1 MNHLNGEQALDYSRI
16 RKLDNDFG
24 RTNRQRTVLL
34 ALLNKAR
41 SMSLKDV
48 SGLITTVF
56 PMLTT
61 DMSNGDML
69 EVAAKIVPILP
80 ELQVTSQYIPA
91 EGTYTYASIR
101 GMSVLVPDLEV
112 NRQILK
118 DTIG

>member
-1 MNHLNGEQALDYSRI
+1 
-16 RKLDNDFG
+16 
-24 RTNRQRTVLL
+24 
-34 ALLNKAR
+34 
-41 SMSLKDV
+41 MSLKDA
-48 SGLITTVF
+48 SNLITTVL
-56 PMLTT
+56 PMVTT

-91 EGTYTYASIR
+91 EGTYKYARIH
-101 GMSVLVPDLEV
+101 GMSVLVPDLAA